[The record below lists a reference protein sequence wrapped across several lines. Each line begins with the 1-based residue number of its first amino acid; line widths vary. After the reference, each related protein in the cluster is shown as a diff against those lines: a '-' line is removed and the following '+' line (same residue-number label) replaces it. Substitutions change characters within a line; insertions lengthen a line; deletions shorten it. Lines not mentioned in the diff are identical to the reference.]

1 MMYHIFILI
10 NPIILKGVGSM
21 MTLNEMGMNFR
32 HGKDFEINRPHG
44 SGDNLLIVFKS
55 SAVIELDGKTEKVL
69 PDSAV
74 LFSVGAPQIYRADGG
89 IYVNHWIHMDCCE
102 KDVFHESTGLTFNK
116 IIRLANS
123 AEAEDIMHM
132 MSREELSDL
141 PSKNKYMD
149 LLIKMLLLKLGD
161 CGRNAPAIAANHHYS
176 ELRQLRAEIYS
187 SPGQY
192 TSIDR
197 IAVKVN
203 LSPPHFQR
211 LYKEQFGV
219 SCYEDLL
226 SAKTKAAQYYLKNT
240 NMTVKEIASVCG
252 YENDVC
258 FMRRFKQRTGLTP
271 TEYRAGY

>member
-1 MMYHIFILI
+1 
-10 NPIILKGVGSM
+10 M
-21 MTLNEMGMNFR
+21 MTMNTMGMNFKHNR
-32 HGKDFEINRPHG
+32 DFEINRPNG
-44 SGDNLLIVFKS
+44 SGDNLLIIFKT
-55 SAVIELDGKTEKVL
+55 AAEAEINGKTVDVL
-69 PDSAV
+69 PNSAI
-74 LFSVGAPQIYRADGG
+74 LYSVGAPQFYRACGDVY
-89 IYVNHWIHMDCCE
+89 INHWIHMDCCE
-102 KDVFHESTGLTFNK
+102 NDDFHKTTGLTFNK
-116 IIRLANS
+116 IIKLANVS
-123 AEAEDIMHM
+123 DAEDIIHM

-141 PSKNKYMD
+141 PSKSKYMD
-149 LLIKMLLLKLGD
+149 LLIKMLLLRLGD
-161 CGRNAPAIAANHHYS
+161 SGRSSTSIAANPHYS
-176 ELRQLRAEIYS
+176 ELRQLRADIYS

-192 TSIDR
+192 SSIDS

-240 NMTVKEIASVCG
+240 NMTVKEISSVCG

-271 TEYRAGY
+271 TEYRGGERHTASVPFNL

>member
-1 MMYHIFILI
+1 
-10 NPIILKGVGSM
+10 M
-21 MTLNEMGMNFR
+21 MTLNAMGMNFR
-32 HGKDFEINRPHG
+32 HGRDFEINRPHG
-44 SGDNLLIVFKS
+44 SGDNLLIIFKT
-55 SAVIELDGKTEKVL
+55 AAIAEIDGVPQNVL
-69 PDSAV
+69 PNSAI
-74 LFSVGAPQIYRADGG
+74 LYSVGAPQIYRACAD

-102 KDVFHESTGLTFNK
+102 ADNFHKTTGLTFNK
-116 IIRLANS
+116 IIRLS
-123 AEAEDIMHM
+123 GTAEAEDIMHI

-141 PSKNKYMD
+141 PSKNRYMD

-161 CGRNAPAIAANHHYS
+161 SGRNSPAIVTNSHYS
-176 ELRQLRAEIYS
+176 ELRQLRADIYS

-192 TSIDR
+192 GSIES
-197 IAVKVN
+197 IAGKVN

-211 LYKEQFGV
+211 LYREQFGV

-240 NMTVKEIASVCG
+240 NMTVKEISSACG

-271 TEYRAGY
+271 TKYREEN

>member
-1 MMYHIFILI
+1 
-10 NPIILKGVGSM
+10 M

-32 HGKDFEINRPHG
+32 HGRDFEINRPQG
-44 SGDNLLIVFKS
+44 SGDNLLVIFKTA
-55 SAVIELDGKTEKVL
+55 AVIEIDGITQNVL
-69 PDSAV
+69 PDSMI
-74 LFSVGAPQIYRADGG
+74 LFSVDAPQIYRACAD

-102 KDVFHESTGLTFNK
+102 KDDFHKTTGLTFNK

-123 AEAEDIMHM
+123 AEAEDVMHM
-132 MSREELSDL
+132 MSKEELSDL
-141 PSKNKYMD
+141 PSKDRYMD
-149 LLIKMLLLKLGD
+149 LLIKMLLLRLGD
-161 CGRNAPAIAANHHYS
+161 SGRSSPPIVTNPHYS

-192 TSIDR
+192 GSIDS
-197 IAVKVN
+197 IALKVS

-219 SCYEDLL
+219 SCYEDVL

-240 NMTVKEIASVCG
+240 NMTVKEISSACG

-271 TEYRAGY
+271 TEYRKNN

>member
-1 MMYHIFILI
+1 
-10 NPIILKGVGSM
+10 M
-21 MTLNEMGMNFR
+21 MTLNAMGMYFR
-32 HGKDFEINRPHG
+32 HGRDFEINRPRG
-44 SGDNLLIVFKS
+44 TGDNLLIIFKTA
-55 SAVIELDGKTEKVL
+55 AVIELDGTAQNVL

-74 LFSVGAPQIYRADGG
+74 LFSVDAPQIYRACSD

-102 KDVFHESTGLTFNK
+102 RDDFHKTTGLTFNK

-123 AEAEDIMHM
+123 AEAEDVMHM

-141 PSKNKYMD
+141 PSKSRYMD
-149 LLIKMLLLKLGD
+149 LLIKMLLLRLGD
-161 CGRNAPAIAANHHYS
+161 SGRSSPPIAANLHYS

-192 TSIDR
+192 SSVDS
-197 IAVKVN
+197 IAVKVS

-226 SAKTKAAQYYLKNT
+226 SAKIKAAQYYLKNT
-240 NMTVKEIASVCG
+240 NMTVKEISSVCG

-271 TEYRAGY
+271 TEYREND

>member
-1 MMYHIFILI
+1 
-10 NPIILKGVGSM
+10 M
-21 MTLNEMGMNFR
+21 MTMSTMGMNFH
-32 HGKDFEINRPHG
+32 HGRDFEINRPRG
-44 SGDNLLIVFKS
+44 SGDNLLIIFKTAAT
-55 SAVIELDGKTEKVL
+55 AVINGETVNVL
-69 PDSAV
+69 PDSAI
-74 LFSVGAPQIYRADGG
+74 LYSVGEPQLYRACGDVY
-89 IYVNHWIHMDCCE
+89 INHWIHMDCCE
-102 KDVFHESTGLTFNK
+102 KDVFHKTTGLTFNNIVK
-116 IIRLANS
+116 LSNVS
-123 AEAEDIMHM
+123 DAEDIIHM
-132 MSREELSDL
+132 MSREELSGL

-161 CGRNAPAIAANHHYS
+161 SVAGSTAAAANHHYS
-176 ELRQLRAEIYS
+176 ELRQLRADIYS

-192 TSIDR
+192 RSIDR
-197 IAVKVN
+197 IAAEVN

-240 NMTVKEIASVCG
+240 AMTVKEIASACG

-271 TEYRAGY
+271 TAYRENN

>member
-1 MMYHIFILI
+1 
-10 NPIILKGVGSM
+10 
-21 MTLNEMGMNFR
+21 MTLNAMGINSR
-32 HGKDFEINRPHG
+32 HGRDFEINRPHG
-44 SGDNLLIVFKS
+44 SGDNLLVIFKTA
-55 SAVIELDGKTEKVL
+55 AVIELDGVPQNVL

-74 LFSVGAPQIYRADGG
+74 LFSVGAPQIYRACAD
-89 IYVNHWIHMDCCE
+89 IFANHWIHMDCCE
-102 KDVFHESTGLTFNK
+102 KDVFHKTTGLTFNN
-116 IIRLANS
+116 IIKLANS

-141 PSKNKYMD
+141 PSKSRYID
-149 LLIKMLLLKLGD
+149 LLIKMLLLRLGD
-161 CGRNAPAIAANHHYS
+161 SGRNSPAIVTKPHYS

-192 TSIDR
+192 SSIDS

-203 LSPPHFQR
+203 ISPPHFQR

-226 SAKTKAAQYYLKNT
+226 SAKTKTAQYYLKNT
-240 NMTVKEIASVCG
+240 NMTVKEISFACG

-271 TEYRAGY
+271 TAYRKNN

>member
-1 MMYHIFILI
+1 
-10 NPIILKGVGSM
+10 
-21 MTLNEMGMNFR
+21 MGMNFR
-32 HGKDFEINRPHG
+32 HGRDFEINRPHG
-44 SGDNLLIVFKS
+44 SGDNLLVIFKTA
-55 SAVIELDGKTEKVL
+55 AVIELDGVL
-69 PDSAV
+69 QNVPPESAV
-74 LFSVGAPQIYRADGG
+74 LFSAGVPQIYRACAD
-89 IYVNHWIHMDCCE
+89 IYINHWVHMDCCE
-102 KDVFHESTGLTFNK
+102 KDGFHKTTGLTFNK
-116 IIRLANS
+116 IVKLANLT
-123 AEAEDIMHM
+123 EAEDIMHM

-141 PSKNKYMD
+141 PSKGRYMD
-149 LLIKMLLLKLGD
+149 LLIKMLLLRLGD
-161 CGRNAPAIAANHHYS
+161 SGRSSHAAATKPHYS

-192 TSIDR
+192 GSIDG

-240 NMTVKEIASVCG
+240 NMTVKEISSACG

-271 TEYRAGY
+271 TEYRKSN

>member
-1 MMYHIFILI
+1 
-10 NPIILKGVGSM
+10 M
-21 MTLNEMGMNFR
+21 MTLSTMGMNFR
-32 HGKDFEINRPHG
+32 HGRDFEINRPHG
-44 SGDNLLIVFKS
+44 SGDNLLIIFKTA
-55 SAVIELDGKTEKVL
+55 AVAEIDGVPQNVL

-74 LFSVGAPQIYRADGG
+74 LYSVGAPQIYRACTDV
-89 IYVNHWIHMDCCE
+89 YVNHWIHMDCCE
-102 KDVFHESTGLTFNK
+102 ADDFHKTTGLTFNN
-116 IIRLANS
+116 IVRLSGA

-132 MSREELSDL
+132 MSREKLSDL
-141 PSKNKYMD
+141 PSKEKYMD

-161 CGRNAPAIAANHHYS
+161 SVGSSPQISANPHYS
-176 ELRQLRAEIYS
+176 ALRQLRADIYS

-192 TSIDR
+192 GSIDS
-197 IAVKVN
+197 IAMKVN

-240 NMTVKEIASVCG
+240 SMTVKEISSACG

-271 TEYRAGY
+271 TAYRENN